1 MNRKQLKKL
10 LFILQPESYSL
21 EAGVNYEKTH
31 KDFLLSRGLT
41 ARIHDC
47 RVYGR

>member
-10 LFILQPESYSL
+10 LFILQPEFSSY
-21 EAGVNYEKTH
+21 YEKSH